1 MKKKHIDKTLIVKW
15 NSLTPISIFFM
26 AKIIIN
32 YHFLSL
38 LNFKNLLSLLE
49 QKVTKK
55 KGKWI
60 LILKLNF

>member
-1 MKKKHIDKTLIVKW
+1 
-15 NSLTPISIFFM
+15 LTPISTFFM

-55 KGKWI
+55 KREMDFDIKI
-60 LILKLNF
+60 EFLKIKGTDHL

>member
-1 MKKKHIDKTLIVKW
+1 
-15 NSLTPISIFFM
+15 M

-55 KGKWI
+55 KREMDFDIKI
-60 LILKLNF
+60 EFLKIKGTDHL